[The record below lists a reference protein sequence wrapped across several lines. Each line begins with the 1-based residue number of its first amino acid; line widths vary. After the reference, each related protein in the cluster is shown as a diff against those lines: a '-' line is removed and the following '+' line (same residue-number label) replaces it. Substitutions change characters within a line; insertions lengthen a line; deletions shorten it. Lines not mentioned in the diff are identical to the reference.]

1 MVARWPTLKRKPVES
16 HCLFSP
22 PFSHYARPMHY
33 DARLENRTLYEN
45 RVCIDE
51 IYKRTLYEKWV
62 CIDEWQSRLSY
73 RLGEYII

>member
-1 MVARWPTLKRKPVES
+1 MMHSGCTVPPTLKRKAVES

-33 DARLENRTLYEN
+33 DARLENHTLYEN

-62 CIDEWQSRLSY
+62 CIDRPY
-73 RLGEYII
+73 MKTVYV